1 MSVYRKTQYL
11 AEVTWLGHVPAS
23 KDSLRAEAVETLDL
37 GFAGDRGARHEGEN
51 RPSCSR
57 VTMLYPKGTEIRNVR
72 QLTILSAEEMA
83 DIAEGVGLDVLDPRL
98 LGASIVLKGIPDFT
112 HVPPSSRLQAP
123 AGAREG
129 FQVRGQRAA
138 GGDRMGRAAGCT
150 GAGRQAGAFRAG
162 PAGLGTGT
170 LTRRLR
176 WVTPPGPEPAA
187 GCPTA
192 AARSSAWPL
201 RWRRRPGPPRSRTPG
216 AGRWRCRRP
225 RPAGSRRTSPRSAE
239 R

>member
-123 AGAREG
+123 SGLTPTIDMENLPCHLPAREIEADEPG
-129 FQVRGQRAA
+129 HGKAFKSAANGRRGVTAWVERPGALA
-138 GGDRMGRAAGCT
+138 LGDRLEL
-150 GAGRQAGAFRAG
+150 FV
-162 PAGLGTGT
+162 PAQRG
-170 LTRRLR
+170 
-176 WVTPPGPEPAA
+176 WEPEL
-187 GCPTA
+187 
-192 AARSSAWPL
+192 SL
-201 RWRRRPGPPRSRTPG
+201 DV
-216 AGRWRCRRP
+216 
-225 RPAGSRRTSPRSAE
+225 
-239 R
+239 